1 MIPRTLVP
9 VDARLPA
16 DAGVTT
22 RRRPTNLDERTL
34 VPAMLE
40 IVALDGHTNIP
51 SNLPLESI
59 AARVVVPR
67 DINREAYGVVENRA
81 RPAQPSE
88 MDERIVM
95 PIGAAA
101 PVVIEPAVGP
111 TPDIVNPDVFLTGD
125 VHFVAEP
132 TKDRSVKW
140 EFITR
145 VSSVGL
151 HVLLIAVI
159 LLLPKWFPPHDPTD
173 KEVEI
178 ARDQL
183 RLLLP
188 PGAFEPSRP
197 EVRPTPQPRVKVDP
211 RVLKMVAPDP
221 PPPTP
226 APVQPERPK
235 ELLPSAPVAKTN
247 AAPPT
252 TNPDPKPDAPKAPL
266 KLDLPDTPPLS
277 HGLVLPKSSSPGQS
291 IQDSLHSSSRPS
303 GPRPIVGGGAI
314 SGRPQGRGGPSAFG
328 GLEMLTP
335 DQGVDFSGYLMR
347 VYITV
352 KRNWFAVMPESA
364 QLGERGIVVLTFR
377 IMRDG
382 SVPTGEPVINRNS
395 GKEPLD
401 RAAYSSVRASNPF
414 EPLPPQ
420 FTGPYIELRYSYFYN
435 ISPDSLN

>member
-40 IVALDGHTNIP
+40 VVPLDGHSNIP

-67 DINREAYGVVENRA
+67 DINRVAYSVVENTST
-81 RPAQPSE
+81 PAQPSE
-88 MDERIVM
+88 MDARIAV
-95 PIGAAA
+95 PVGAAR
-101 PVVIEPAVGP
+101 PIIIEPAVGP

-125 VHFVAEP
+125 VHFVSEP
-132 TKDRSVKW
+132 SKDRSTKW
-140 EFITR
+140 DVIVR
-145 VSSVGL
+145 VSSIAF
-151 HVLLIAVI
+151 HVLLIAAI
-159 LLLPKWFPPHDPTD
+159 LLQAKLFPPHEPTPA
-173 KEVEI
+173 EVEI
-178 ARDQL
+178 ARQQM
-183 RLLLP
+183 RVLLP
-188 PGAFEPSRP
+188 PGAFEVSKP
-197 EVRPTPQPRVKVDP
+197 EVRPAQPRVKVDP
-211 RVLKMVAPDP
+211 RVLKKVAPE

-226 APVQPERPK
+226 APVPPERPK
-235 ELLPSAPVAKTN
+235 ELLPSAPVAKVN

-252 TNPDPKPDAPKAPL
+252 SNPDPKPDAPKPPL
-266 KLDLPDTPPLS
+266 KLDLPDTPATQRGIL
-277 HGLVLPKSSSPGQS
+277 LPKSSSAGQS
-291 IQDSLHSSSRPS
+291 IQESLHPSSRPS
-303 GPRPIVGGGAI
+303 GPRPIMGGGAI
-314 SGRPQGRGGPSAFG
+314 SGRSQGRGGPSAFG

-335 DQGVDFSGYLMR
+335 DEGVDFSGYLMR
-347 VYITV
+347 VYLAV

-364 QLGERGIVVLTFR
+364 QLGEKGIVVLTFR

-382 SVPTGEPVINRNS
+382 SVPTGEPVIGRNS

-420 FTGPYIELRYSYFYN
+420 FSGPYIELRYTYFYN